1 MKININ
7 NDIKTTKL
15 KKNLQIEMKLI
26 KQFYSTY
33 IMTFINSNDLNN
45 LVTLRTLND
54 LKILKDLNAL
64 RFTALS
70 S

>member
-1 MKININ
+1 MPSKSLNKN
-7 NDIKTTKL
+7 
-15 KKNLQIEMKLI
+15 NLQIERKLI
-26 KQFYSTY
+26 KQFCNTY
-33 IMTFINSNDLNN
+33 MITFINSKDLNN
-45 LVTLRTLND
+45 LVTLSTLSD